1 MTTDSTRALV
11 AQLKAALEILAIGA
25 HRRKL
30 QEEAAYG
37 PCFSATR
44 VERARDEYKA
54 VKDAIA
60 AADQWLES
68 PPTNQCG
75 ETCER
80 AKLCAT
86 CARGLEPLTDGQA
99 AQESE
104 KQPTKAGPTIL
115 QIPRLTA

>member
-44 VERARDEYKA
+44 VERARDEYKG

-60 AADQWLES
+60 AADRWLES

-86 CARGLEPLTDGQA
+86 CARGLEP
-99 AQESE
+99 
-104 KQPTKAGPTIL
+104 PTEL
-115 QIPRLTA
+115 QSNSTAT

>member
-25 HRRKL
+25 HSRKL
-30 QEEAAYG
+30 REEAAYG

-60 AADQWLES
+60 AADRWLAA

-80 AKLCAT
+80 AKLCAI
-86 CARGLEPLTDGQA
+86 CAHGIA
-99 AQESE
+99 
-104 KQPTKAGPTIL
+104 K
-115 QIPRLTA
+115 